1 MLMASS
7 AWAEW
12 SLTASAPDDGNKFY
26 LDYNTIESDGN
37 FVYAW
42 TLIELAEQSSNG
54 DLSQSGLYK
63 VDCNIP
69 KKYKYISFITYK
81 GSMGTG
87 GVNTSLEPENEPWSY
102 PPPGSVSEIMLSR
115 ICSYY
120 DYKDGLG
127 IK

>member
-1 MLMASS
+1 MATS

-63 VDCNIP
+63 VDATYLKNINI
-69 KKYKYISFITYK
+69 YH
-81 GSMGTG
+81 
-87 GVNTSLEPENEPWSY
+87 SLL
-102 PPPGSVSEIMLSR
+102 I
-115 ICSYY
+115 
-120 DYKDGLG
+120 KDQWEQEG
-127 IK
+127 